1 MNFDNQFYSS
11 FNYTAQSLN
20 LSQLAPLTIIPVAS
34 AQTESIWS
42 PFSTPSFSPYG
53 AKETCF
59 QYSSFSPNPQV
70 THSYQERFSRP
81 FSSKN
86 SPARSI
92 WSENINIQ
100 LNSSGSQFKPKFL
113 DANKPEARLPKRS
126 DHVDM
131 SDTIKQAALH
141 RALGGRAK
149 LCTFCK
155 SNGECEEI
163 YTSHSLKDS
172 SDKITCPILQKYS
185 CPVCG
190 ASGEQTHT
198 KKYCPM
204 LQKRN
209 RLDMLKKLSQN

>member
-11 FNYTAQSLN
+11 FNYTAQSIN
-20 LSQLAPLTIIPVAS
+20 LSHLAPLTIEPVSS

-42 PFSTPSFSPYG
+42 PFSTPSFSPY
-53 AKETCF
+53 ETKQTESF
-59 QYSSFSPNPQV
+59 QYSSFSPNPQLTHHYKQRLN
-70 THSYQERFSRP
+70 THSPKKTLAEIR
-81 FSSKN
+81 SSWAQHN
-86 SPARSI
+86 QI
-92 WSENINIQ
+92 EY
-100 LNSSGSQFKPKFL
+100 F
-113 DANKPEARLPKRS
+113 ANKQKFGAENNKIGSRLPKRS
-126 DHVDM
+126 DNIDM
-131 SDTIKQAALH
+131 SETIKQAALH
-141 RALGGRAK
+141 RSLGGRAK

-172 SDKITCPILQKYS
+172 GDKITCPILQKYS

-198 KKYCPM
+198 KKYCPL